1 MTKEEIIE
9 NSKIMAEYLGWKY
22 QPFEKDAPRPAG
34 WYKPIQFKK
43 GEVITDDQFWEK
55 VCRNH
60 KQLRFYDSFD
70 KIPGFS
76 DNGGHLKPSKEQMY
90 DYWERGLK
98 QKVDNAKSILVL
110 GSVAKDFLKDR
121 NINKPTA
128 FVIHPSK
135 RNTWLYNK
143 NKDSILQ
150 KIKNLL

>member
-1 MTKEEIIE
+1 MENKILIIE
-9 NSKIMAEYLGWKY
+9 QAPPAVKQSLPYDTTMLYDWLEELGINKY
-22 QPFEKDAPRPAG
+22 KAQDMFDFDA
-34 WYKPIQFKK
+34 
-43 GEVITDDQFWEK
+43 V
-55 VCRNH
+55 
-60 KQLRFYDSFD
+60 YDKF
-70 KIPGFS
+70 PGFS

-143 NKDSILQ
+143 NKDNILN
-150 KIKNLL
+150 KIKSLL

>member
-1 MTKEEIIE
+1 MENKILIIGQAPPAVKQSLPYDTTMLYDWLEE
-9 NSKIMAEYLGWKY
+9 LGINKY
-22 QPFEKDAPRPAG
+22 KAQDMFDFDA
-34 WYKPIQFKK
+34 
-43 GEVITDDQFWEK
+43 V
-55 VCRNH
+55 
-60 KQLRFYDSFD
+60 YDKF
-70 KIPGFS
+70 PGFS

-143 NKDSILQ
+143 NKDNILN
-150 KIKNLL
+150 KIKSLL